1 MLGAFCSRLVLCSVL
16 HACMTA
22 KISYAG
28 LHVLQA
34 GGQDDSDDS
43 DDLVIAF
50 LEAEMRKDPAGLE
63 PTGFQDLVSRFSQL
77 ADVPQKQVGTR
88 KHERPGTQAF
98 HALHYCHRYLWHV
111 AVRVIPAMLHAM
123 NSIERSCSAAQ
134 LHPFLQAF
142 MGALDYLF

>member
-1 MLGAFCSRLVLCSVL
+1 
-16 HACMTA
+16 MTA